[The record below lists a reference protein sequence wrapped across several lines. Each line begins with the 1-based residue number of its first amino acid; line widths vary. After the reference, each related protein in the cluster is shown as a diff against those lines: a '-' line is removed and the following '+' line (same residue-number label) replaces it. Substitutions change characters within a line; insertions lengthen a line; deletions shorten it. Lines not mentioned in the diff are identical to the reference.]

1 MKIYFAGSVR
11 GGRDDKE
18 NYKKI
23 INWLKQYGV
32 VLTEHIGL
40 DSLTSDGQT
49 QFSEQ
54 RIYTQDTDWVKE
66 SDIVIAEVTQVS
78 MGVGYELGFA
88 ESLDKRIVCLFNIN
102 SGKSLSA
109 MVRGNNNL
117 EVIDYSSLEEMP
129 NILQKVFK
137 NQD

>member
-66 SDIVIAEVTQVS
+66 SDIVIAEYGCRV
-78 MGVGYELGFA
+78 
-88 ESLDKRIVCLFNIN
+88 RIRIC
-102 SGKSLSA
+102 
-109 MVRGNNNL
+109 
-117 EVIDYSSLEEMP
+117 
-129 NILQKVFK
+129 
-137 NQD
+137 